1 MTIKFIK
8 KATKTPETDD
18 LKTRSEVSKI
28 LDDIQKRK
36 EVAIKELNK
45 KFDNYEGEIIVSQER
60 ISDAEKQVDKKIK
73 DDIKFAYDRIKKFS
87 NIN

>member
-36 EVAIKELNK
+36 EVGNK
-45 KFDNYEGEIIVSQER
+45 R
-60 ISDAEKQVDKKIK
+60 A
-73 DDIKFAYDRIKKFS
+73 
-87 NIN
+87 